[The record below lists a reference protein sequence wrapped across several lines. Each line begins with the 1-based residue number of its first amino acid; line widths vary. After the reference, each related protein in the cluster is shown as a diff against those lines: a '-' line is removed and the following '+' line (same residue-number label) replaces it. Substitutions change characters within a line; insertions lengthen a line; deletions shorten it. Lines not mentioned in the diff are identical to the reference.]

1 MSATEARVLELLGD
15 WRWRLN
21 NLYFITDKQG
31 RRVQFKMNW
40 AQESLFDGM
49 HYLNVILK
57 ARQLGFTTFI
67 QLFMLDV
74 CLFNSNVRAGTIAHT
89 LDDAKII
96 FRDKV
101 KYPYDSLPDQLKAAI
116 PAQKDTANELVLGN
130 NSSIRV
136 GTSLRSGTLQYLHI
150 SEYGKICAKYP
161 EKAREIRT
169 GALNTVESGQIAFI
183 ESTAEGQEGDFFDIC
198 EDAQAKHRQGSKLT
212 PLDFKFHFY
221 PWWKNPEYALDP
233 ADVVI
238 PDLQRQYFDKLVTS
252 EGIRLTPAQQAWY
265 VKKAERQ
272 LGDMKREY
280 PSTPKEAFEASI
292 EGAYYAE
299 NIAQAEL
306 EGRIGLHPPIKG
318 VPVYTV
324 WDIGVG
330 DDTTIWFWQAVGK
343 KIGVVASYHN
353 SGEGVPFYV
362 DRLAEYEQRMGWAYA
377 QHFYPHDADVKEWG
391 SGRTRVEQITDAL
404 KAKRISGSDY
414 IPRVLPQHHI
424 DDGINAARAIF
435 PLCWFNEAECADGLK
450 ALKAYRKEWDEEHG
464 CWKDKPRHDWASHY
478 ADGYRYLAMAYRE
491 IIPVKPKEEPQ
502 EPRVFAGSDGRMH
515 STISIKRWTEKAERE
530 RLNDE

>member
-1 MSATEARVLELLGD
+1 MSAVAEARILELLGD

-21 NLYFITDKQG
+21 NLYFITDKAG
-31 RRVQFKMNW
+31 KRVQFKMNW
-40 AQESLFDGM
+40 AQESLFNGM

-116 PAQKDTANELVLGN
+116 RAQKDTANELVLGN

-198 EDAQAKHRQGSKLT
+198 EDAQAKQRTGAKLT

-221 PWWKNPEYALDP
+221 PWWKNPDYTLNDS
-233 ADVVI
+233 VVI
-238 PDLQRQYFDKLVTS
+238 PDQHRQYFAKLETN
-252 EGIRLTPAQQAWY
+252 EGITLTPGQQAWY

-280 PSTPKEAFEASI
+280 PSTPAEAFEASI

-306 EGRIGLHPPIKG
+306 QGRIGPHRY
-318 VPVYTV
+318 VPGIPVHTA
-324 WDIGVG
+324 WDIGRG
-330 DDTTIWFWQAVGK
+330 DYTAIWFWQVIGT
-343 KIGVVASYHN
+343 KIGLVGYYQN
-353 SGEGVPFYV
+353 TGEGAPFYAGI
-362 DRLAEYEQRMGWAYA
+362 LKEYAARKNWTYGTHYL
-377 QHFYPHDADVKEWG
+377 PHDGDVTEWG
-391 SGRTRVEQITDAL
+391 SDRTRREQLEKLGVKPTVI
-404 KAKRISGSDY
+404 
-414 IPRVLPQHHI
+414 VLQHSI
-424 DDGINAARAIF
+424 EDGINAARVVF
-435 PLCWFNEAECADGLK
+435 SQCWFDEEECSEGIKVLK
-450 ALKAYRKEWDEEHG
+450 TYRKEWDEEHG
-464 CWKDKPRHDWASHY
+464 IWKDKPRHDSASHG
-478 ADGYRYLAMAYRE
+478 ADAFRYMAMAYRDPKMPKPPPPK
-491 IIPVKPKEEPQ
+491 PVHTWEGQPD
-502 EPRVFAGSDGRMH
+502 GSVKSNLTLNDL
-515 STISIKRWTEKAERE
+515 IKRQSRRRMDA
-530 RLNDE
+530 DA